1 MLSYSNFPKNIA
13 AKNYPASQCI
23 PCQSSDMYTF
33 VRERLGNQIVTSNG
47 EKFGPYLYRNTC
59 NNVLI
64 ASWEKPNNNNQL
76 YTSYDIGMNTD
87 ALIYY
92 KNE

>member
-23 PCQSSDMYTF
+23 QCQSSDIYIY
-33 VRERLGNQIVTSNG
+33 VRERLGNQIVTYNG
-47 EKFGPYLYRNTC
+47 EKFGPHLYRNVH

-64 ASWEKPNNNNQL
+64 SSWEKPNNNLL